1 MHFQVIITALETSYD
16 WINKKIILNILLF
29 ILFYTLLLYFFNTT
43 KEKWLK

>member
-29 ILFYTLLLYFFNTT
+29 ILFYTLLLYFFNIT
-43 KEKWLK
+43 KEK